1 MFVFVCHK
9 DKKQA
14 IHHVLKRT
22 CFLAHFQKQFV
33 VFNPPDFVLAF
44 VFMVIQRNLKLIFV
58 NAEIV
63 IDDPRTNAAG
73 NECSRNT
80 ALIAF
85 AYDISL

>member
-1 MFVFVCHK
+1 
-9 DKKQA
+9 
-14 IHHVLKRT
+14 
-22 CFLAHFQKQFV
+22 FV

-44 VFMVIQRNLKLIFV
+44 VFMVIQRNLKLISV